1 MKINVFSTPQEM
13 SNKKIH
19 KDEFSIVID
28 VLRAT
33 SSIINAFINGARAVY
48 PASDT
53 KEAFALKEEHPELI
67 LCGEENSILIEGFD
81 YDNSPLNFNS
91 NSYIA
96 GRELVFKTTNGTNAM
111 LACKTD
117 MVAICATLN
126 VDAVS
131 QKAKEYGHD
140 INIVM
145 AGTKGRFS
153 LDDALVAGA
162 LVYALKDYAETDD
175 LGLICRNYYDEY
187 KDDLKAGMENCAHCQ
202 NLLELGFQKDV
213 EFCALANKTKL
224 VPMLKD
230 GKISL

>member
-1 MKINVFSTPQEM
+1 MKINVFSTPHEM
-13 SNKKIH
+13 SKKMIE

-33 SSIINAFINGARAVY
+33 SSIISAFISGARAVY
-48 PASDT
+48 PTSEI
-53 KEAFALKEEHPELI
+53 KEAFALKSKHPELI
-67 LCGEENSILIEGFD
+67 LCGEENSVLIEGFD

-91 NSYIA
+91 NSHVV
-96 GRELVFKTTNGTNAM
+96 GKDLVFKTTNGTNAM

-117 MVAICATLN
+117 MIAICAMLN
-126 VDAVS
+126 VDAVA
-131 QKAKEYGHD
+131 QKAIEHGKD

-145 AGTKGRFS
+145 AGTRGRFS

-162 LVYALKDYAETDD
+162 LISALQDYADPDD
-175 LGLICRNYYDEY
+175 LGLVCLSYYNEY
-187 KDDLKAGMENCAHCQ
+187 KNDLSAGMRNCSHCQ
-202 NLLELGFQKDV
+202 SLLELGFEDDV
-213 EFCALANKTKL
+213 DLCTKANKTNI